1 MQKSFFLIP
10 YMFIDKISKFQ
21 DKKPNFCHYNL
32 DIYTK
37 DYRELRFRFQFSTGP
52 DKISQSLYPFYL
64 PKFRE
69 IYAMQFFHFLN
80 SLEKENGGWSLY
92 DIRRE
97 YKRQG
102 IEEDNKFVRFVD
114 NNAGRICST
123 YPALLLVPVCL
134 HLLCIYIIFPQVILF
149 MQIRIFINFFM

>member
-1 MQKSFFLIP
+1 
-10 YMFIDKISKFQ
+10 MFIDKTSKFQ
-21 DKKPNFCHYNL
+21 DKKPNFCHHIL

-52 DKISQSLYPFYL
+52 DKISQSLYSFYL

-80 SLEKENGGWSLY
+80 SLEEENGGWSLY

-114 NNAGRICST
+114 NSAGKVCST
-123 YPALLLVPVCL
+123 YPALLLVPVNL
-134 HLLCIYIIFPQVILF
+134 IL
-149 MQIRIFINFFM
+149 ICIFIFILKLFCL